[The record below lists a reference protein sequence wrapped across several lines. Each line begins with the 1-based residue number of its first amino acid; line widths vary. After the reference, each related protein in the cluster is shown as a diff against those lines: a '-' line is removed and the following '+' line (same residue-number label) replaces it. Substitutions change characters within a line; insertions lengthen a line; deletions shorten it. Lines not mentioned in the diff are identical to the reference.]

1 MGHRDFERRR
11 KHTLEWSV
19 PLDLAKLSSEMKAAH
34 QPALLCEGWKNTSV
48 TLHRLQKLLSFVK
61 GGIFHWEH
69 MNHPKCR
76 PCSTVRAK
84 LS

>member
-34 QPALLCEGWKNTSV
+34 QSALLCEGWKNTSV

-84 LS
+84 MS